1 MPAIDQSKKEEMKK
15 MGQNIIKREI
25 SSATNDR
32 IKHLKK
38 LGQKRYR
45 DQSGLFLIE
54 GFHLVEE
61 AIKHSAMITTMIYAT
76 DLSVENRALLEKMMA
91 SRATAEESKDEPPL
105 ELLEVTPSILQ
116 SLSQTITPQGIMA
129 VIGKIPLT
137 LDDFLSKIGHYEMK
151 IPTERLSASER
162 SFEHRRALPHLLL
175 LDQVQDPG
183 NVGTMIR
190 TAEAAGFAGVILG
203 EGTADLYNDKTIR
216 ATQGALFQLPI
227 LTASLP
233 ALLPKLHQLGYCS
246 WVTTLEAA
254 SFYSE
259 LTPPSKVAIVM
270 GNEGNGVDPQLQA
283 MASQRVK
290 IPMLG
295 EAESLNVAI
304 AAAILTYQF
313 VR

>member
-1 MPAIDQSKKEEMKK
+1 
-15 MGQNIIKREI
+15 MGQKIIKREI

-61 AIKHSAMITTMIYAT
+61 AIKHRAMITTIIYAT
-76 DLSVENRALLEKMMA
+76 DLSAENRAVLEMMITAIEA
-91 SRATAEESKDEPPL
+91 SAEAGAPESTL

-129 VIGKIPLT
+129 VIAKAPL
-137 LDDFLSKIGHYEMK
+137 LMADFLQQ
-151 IPTERLSASER
+151 LSAYDGGKGNNIGQSNQAAKA
-162 SFEHRRALPHLLL
+162 RALPHLLL

-227 LTASLP
+227 LTASLFE
-233 ALLPKLHQLGYCS
+233 LLPKLHQIGYCS
-246 WVTTLEAA
+246 WVTTLEEA
-254 SFYSE
+254 SFYTE
-259 LTPPSKVAIVM
+259 LAQPQKVAIVM
-270 GNEGNGVDPQLQA
+270 GNEGNGVDPKLQA
-283 MASQRVK
+283 MATERVK

>member
-1 MPAIDQSKKEEMKK
+1 

-38 LGQKRYR
+38 LEQKRYR

-61 AIKHSAMITTMIYAT
+61 AIKHRALITTIIYAT
-76 DLSVENRALLEKMMA
+76 NLSSENRASLEAMISAIKGSA
-91 SRATAEESKDEPPL
+91 STEEPKSTL

-116 SLSQTITPQGIMA
+116 SLSQTMTPQGIMA
-129 VIGKIPLT
+129 VIAKAPLSME
-137 LDDFLSKIGHYEMK
+137 DFLHQ
-151 IPTERLSASER
+151 LASSE
-162 SFEHRRALPHLLL
+162 SSTKARALPHLLL

-227 LTASLP
+227 LTAFLP
-233 ALLPKLHQLGYCS
+233 ELLPKLHQIGYCS
-246 WVTTLEAA
+246 WVTTLEEA

-259 LTPPSKVAIVM
+259 LTQPQKVGIVM
-270 GNEGNGVDPQLQA
+270 GNEGNGVDPKLQA
-283 MASQRVK
+283 MASERVK

>member
-1 MPAIDQSKKEEMKK
+1 
-15 MGQNIIKREI
+15 MGQKIIKREI

-32 IKHLKK
+32 MKHLKK

-61 AIKHSAMITTMIYAT
+61 AIKHRAMITTIIYAT
-76 DLSVENRALLEKMMA
+76 DLSAENRAVLEMMI
-91 SRATAEESKDEPPL
+91 ATIEVSAETGEPESTL

-129 VIGKIPLT
+129 VIAKAPL
-137 LDDFLSKIGHYEMK
+137 LMADFLHQLSS
-151 IPTERLSASER
+151 SAS
-162 SFEHRRALPHLLL
+162 SAKARALPHLLL

-233 ALLPKLHQLGYCS
+233 ELLPKLHQIGYCS
-246 WVTTLEAA
+246 WVTTLEEA
-254 SFYSE
+254 SFYSK
-259 LTPPSKVAIVM
+259 LSQPQKVAIVM
-270 GNEGNGVDPQLQA
+270 GNEGNGVDPKLQA
-283 MASQRVK
+283 MATERVK

>member
-1 MPAIDQSKKEEMKK
+1 MKK
-15 MGQNIIKREI
+15 MGQKIIKREI
-25 SSATNDR
+25 SSVTNDR
-32 IKHLKK
+32 MKHLKK

-61 AIKHSAMITTMIYAT
+61 AIKHRAMITTIIYAT
-76 DLSVENRALLEKMMA
+76 DLSTENRASLEAMV
-91 SRATAEESKDEPPL
+91 TAIEVSAETDELESTL

-116 SLSQTITPQGIMA
+116 SLSQTMTPQGIMA
-129 VIGKIPLT
+129 VIAKAPL
-137 LDDFLSKIGHYEMK
+137 LMADFLHQLSS
-151 IPTERLSASER
+151 SAS
-162 SFEHRRALPHLLL
+162 SAKTRALPHLLL

-233 ALLPKLHQLGYCS
+233 ELLPKLHQIGYCS
-246 WVTTLEAA
+246 WVTTLEEA

-259 LTPPSKVAIVM
+259 LTQPSKVAIVM
-270 GNEGNGVDPQLQA
+270 GNEGNGVDLQLQA
-283 MASQRVK
+283 MASERVK

>member
-1 MPAIDQSKKEEMKK
+1 
-15 MGQNIIKREI
+15 MGQKIIKREI

-32 IKHLKK
+32 MKHLKK

-61 AIKHSAMITTMIYAT
+61 AIKHRAMITTIIYAT
-76 DLSVENRALLEKMMA
+76 DLSAENRAVLEMMI
-91 SRATAEESKDEPPL
+91 ATIEVSAEVGEPESTL

-129 VIGKIPLT
+129 VIAKAPL
-137 LDDFLSKIGHYEMK
+137 LMADFLHQLSS
-151 IPTERLSASER
+151 SAS
-162 SFEHRRALPHLLL
+162 SAKTRALPHLLL

-227 LTASLP
+227 LTASLSE
-233 ALLPKLHQLGYCS
+233 LLPKLHQIGYCS
-246 WVTTLEAA
+246 WVTTLEEA

-259 LTPPSKVAIVM
+259 LTQPQKVAIVM
-270 GNEGNGVDPQLQA
+270 GNEGNGVDPKLQS
-283 MASQRVK
+283 MATERVK

>member
-1 MPAIDQSKKEEMKK
+1 

-61 AIKHSAMITTMIYAT
+61 AIKHRAMITTIIYAT
-76 DLSVENRALLEKMMA
+76 DLSTENRASLEAMVTAIEVSA
-91 SRATAEESKDEPPL
+91 STGEPESTL

-116 SLSQTITPQGIMA
+116 SLSQTMTPQGIMA
-129 VIGKIPLT
+129 VIAKAPLSMK
-137 LDDFLSKIGHYEMK
+137 DFLHQ
-151 IPTERLSASER
+151 LSVYDDGKRNDLKQSNQAAKV
-162 SFEHRRALPHLLL
+162 RALPHLLL

-233 ALLPKLHQLGYCS
+233 ELLPKLHQIGYCS
-246 WVTTLEAA
+246 WVTTLEEA

-259 LTPPSKVAIVM
+259 ITQPPKVAIVM
-270 GNEGNGVDPQLQA
+270 GNEGNGVDPKLQA
-283 MASQRVK
+283 MATERVK

>member
-1 MPAIDQSKKEEMKK
+1 MKK
-15 MGQNIIKREI
+15 MGQKIIKREI
-25 SSATNDR
+25 SSVTNDR
-32 IKHLKK
+32 MKHLKK

-61 AIKHSAMITTMIYAT
+61 AIKHRAMITTIIYAT
-76 DLSVENRALLEKMMA
+76 DLSTENRASLEAMV
-91 SRATAEESKDEPPL
+91 TAIEVSAETDELESTL

-116 SLSQTITPQGIMA
+116 SLSQTMTPQGIMA
-129 VIGKIPLT
+129 VIAKAPL
-137 LDDFLSKIGHYEMK
+137 LMADFLHQLSS
-151 IPTERLSASER
+151 SAS
-162 SFEHRRALPHLLL
+162 SAKTRALPHLLL

-233 ALLPKLHQLGYCS
+233 ELLPKLHQIGYCS
-246 WVTTLEAA
+246 WVTTLEEA

-259 LTPPSKVAIVM
+259 LTQPPKVAIVM

-283 MASQRVK
+283 MASERVK

>member
-1 MPAIDQSKKEEMKK
+1 

-61 AIKHSAMITTMIYAT
+61 AIKHRAMITTIIYAT
-76 DLSVENRALLEKMMA
+76 DLSAENRAVLEMMI
-91 SRATAEESKDEPPL
+91 ATIEVSAETGELESTL
-105 ELLEVTPSILQ
+105 GLLEVTPSILQ
-116 SLSQTITPQGIMA
+116 SLSQTMTPQGIMA
-129 VIGKIPLT
+129 VIAKAPLSMK
-137 LDDFLSKIGHYEMK
+137 DFLHQ
-151 IPTERLSASER
+151 LSVYDDGKRNDLKQSNQAAKV
-162 SFEHRRALPHLLL
+162 RALPHLLL

-233 ALLPKLHQLGYCS
+233 ELLPKLHQIGYCS
-246 WVTTLEAA
+246 WVTTLEEA

-259 LTPPSKVAIVM
+259 LTRPPKVAIVM
-270 GNEGNGVDPQLQA
+270 GNEGNGVDPKLQA
-283 MASQRVK
+283 MATERVK